1 MKAYTLMEMII
12 SVLLLSIILL
22 AGTTLFYQNLKSA
35 GLSDVDSNLGNT
47 LQGILRAVEK
57 DIRYSVVTGVGVGSR
72 TECLAAGAAGLTGN
86 RMYVTDMEGQET
98 VYSLTS
104 DKIASTSSET
114 SRIVYLNTG
123 EIKIESLEFIWYCQG
138 SISDKIKLS
147 IDASSTVLN
156 SGIGVTQSVSAD
168 INLLNSGLN

>member
-1 MKAYTLMEMII
+1 MEMII

-35 GLSDVDSNLGNT
+35 GLSDVDSNLGNS
-47 LQGILRAVEK
+47 LRAILRAVEK
-57 DIRYSVVTGVGVGSR
+57 DIRYSVVTEVGVGTR

-86 RMYVTDMEGQET
+86 IMYVTDMEGQET
-98 VYSLTS
+98 VYSLSS

-114 SRIVYLNTG
+114 SKVVYLNTG
-123 EIKIESLEFIWYCQG
+123 EIKIESLEFTWYCQG
-138 SISDKIKLS
+138 NISDKIKMN